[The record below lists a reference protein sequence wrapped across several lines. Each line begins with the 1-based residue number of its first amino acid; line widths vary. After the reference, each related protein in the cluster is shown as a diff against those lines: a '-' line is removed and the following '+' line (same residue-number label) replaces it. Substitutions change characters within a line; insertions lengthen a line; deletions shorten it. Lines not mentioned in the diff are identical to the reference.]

1 MKSADLNSRR
11 QFLSAVALGAA
22 ASSLSVLT
30 NPIQAALP
38 TLPTLPSV
46 SSSDADKWFKDNVKG
61 SHRIAYDGST
71 PHDGFPVI
79 WTWAFYLTNNQ
90 TGTPDEDM
98 TAVCV
103 LRHSAIPFAMKS
115 ELWEKYKFG
124 EMFDVKDNKTQAASL
139 RNPYYEPQEGDFPLP
154 GIDGI
159 KKMQER
165 KAMFCVCDLALRVYS
180 GVAAAG
186 MGLES
191 DAVYEEW
198 KAGVHPGIQI
208 VPSGVWALGRAQE
221 HGCGYIF
228 AGN

>member
-1 MKSADLNSRR
+1 MNTADLNSRR
-11 QFLSAVALGAA
+11 QFLGAVVLGAA

-38 TLPTLPSV
+38 TMDMASAN
-46 SSSDADKWFKDNVKG
+46 DADQWFKKVKG
-61 SHRIAYDGST
+61 THRIVYDGST

-90 TGTPDEDM
+90 TGTPDADI

-103 LRHSAIPFAMKS
+103 LRHNAIPFAMKS

-124 EMFDVKDNKTQAASL
+124 EMFDIKDNRTQAPAL
-139 RNPYYEPQEGDFPLP
+139 RNPYYEPQDGDFPLP

-165 KAMFCVCDLALRVYS
+165 EAMFCVCDLALRVYS
-180 GVAAAG
+180 GVAAASTG
-186 MGLES
+186 QES
-191 DAVYEEW
+191 DAVYQEW
-198 KAGVHPGIQI
+198 VAGVHPGIQL

-221 HGCGYIF
+221 HECGYIF